1 MKNKE
6 IFNDND
12 KRIIKEIMNIMVPE
26 NEEIEAAGDK
36 GLFNEMEKIFF
47 DSKVH
52 VNSFRRILDAIHLNI
67 DVRLSGSFFSL
78 TKEPIITFSSNV

>member
-1 MKNKE
+1 LKYKE

-36 GLFNEMEKIFF
+36 VFLMRWKRYFLIQKCM
-47 DSKVH
+47 
-52 VNSFRRILDAIHLNI
+52 
-67 DVRLSGSFFSL
+67 
-78 TKEPIITFSSNV
+78 

>member
-1 MKNKE
+1 MKYKE

-12 KRIIKEIMNIMVPE
+12 KRIIKEIMNIVVPE

-52 VNSFRRILDAIHLNI
+52 VND
-67 DVRLSGSFFSL
+67 
-78 TKEPIITFSSNV
+78 

>member
-26 NEEIEAAGDK
+26 NQEIEAAGDK

-47 DSKVH
+47 DSEVH
-52 VNSFRRILDAIHLNI
+52 VLSLIHI
-67 DVRLSGSFFSL
+67 
-78 TKEPIITFSSNV
+78 